1 MSTTAIRI
9 RTLRPEDHD
18 AVADIILSAYVQGGH
33 LDPEDSYAPILAD
46 VASRAE
52 LAEILVAEVD
62 APAGPDEPDGG
73 SRPRVAGSVVL
84 APPGSPLAETARE
97 GEYEFRMLAV
107 HPDFHRRG
115 IARRLLDEV
124 IARAR
129 AAEGVH
135 GVVLTTMDTMVHAHR
150 LYESAGFVRAP
161 ERDWMLSDE
170 IPGIPPEED
179 KGPFPVYVL
188 RLA

>member
-1 MSTTAIRI
+1 MTHTDIRI

-18 AVADIILSAYVQGGH
+18 AVADIILSAYLQGGH
-33 LDPEDSYAPILAD
+33 LDPDDSYGPILAD

-62 APAGPDEPDGG
+62 APADADAVDVDAA
-73 SRPRVAGSVVL
+73 PRVAGSVVL
-84 APPGSPLAETARE
+84 APPGSPLAETAVE

-107 HPDFHRRG
+107 HPNFHRRG

-129 AAEGVH
+129 AEEGVH
-135 GVVLTTMDTMVHAHR
+135 SLVLTTMETMSGAHR